1 MTIGSHISIASGAG
15 IPGSALAGTP
25 LAGGPLDGVTPQL
38 GLTSSPRELRSQ
50 AMQRLQVGL
59 FGLALMLLLV
69 GLANIIMDHAKANEA
84 AMAASN
90 KVMMT
95 NSGGAA
101 GNTDPLADI
110 SMMPDAAKAHSAVH
124 PAGH

>member
-1 MTIGSHISIASGAG
+1 MTLGSHISIASGAG
-15 IPGSALAGTP
+15 ISGSAMAGTP
-25 LAGGPLDGVTPQL
+25 LAGSSLDGVTPQL
-38 GLTSSPRELRSQ
+38 GLTSSSPRELRSQ

-84 AMAASN
+84 AMSASS
-90 KVMMT
+90 KAMMP
-95 NSGGAA
+95 NSGGA

-110 SMMPDAAKAHSAVH
+110 SMMPDAAKAHSGVH

>member
-1 MTIGSHISIASGAG
+1 MTLGSHISIAAGA
-15 IPGSALAGTP
+15 PGTSQLAGTP
-25 LAGGPLDGVTPQL
+25 LEGVTPQL
-38 GLTSSPRELRSQ
+38 ALASSPRELRSQ

-84 AMAASN
+84 AMAASS
-90 KVMMT
+90 KAMMT
-95 NSGGAA
+95 NSGGAP

-110 SMMPDAAKAHSAVH
+110 SMVPDAGAKPHPVAH
-124 PAGH
+124 PTGH

>member
-1 MTIGSHISIASGAG
+1 MTLGSHISIAAGA
-15 IPGSALAGTP
+15 PVAGTP
-25 LAGGPLDGVTPQL
+25 LEGVTPQL
-38 GLTSSPRELRSQ
+38 AVSSSPRELRSQ

-84 AMAASN
+84 AMAASS
-90 KVMMT
+90 KAVMT

-110 SMMPDAAKAHSAVH
+110 SMMPDTAAKVHPAPH

>member
-1 MTIGSHISIASGAG
+1 MTLGSHISVAAGA
-15 IPGSALAGTP
+15 PVAGTP
-25 LAGGPLDGVTPQL
+25 LEGVSPQL
-38 GLTSSPRELRSQ
+38 SLTSSPRELRSQ

-84 AMAASN
+84 AMSASS
-90 KVMMT
+90 KAMMT
-95 NSGGAA
+95 NSGGAP

-110 SMMPDAAKAHSAVH
+110 SMVPDAGAKPHPAPH